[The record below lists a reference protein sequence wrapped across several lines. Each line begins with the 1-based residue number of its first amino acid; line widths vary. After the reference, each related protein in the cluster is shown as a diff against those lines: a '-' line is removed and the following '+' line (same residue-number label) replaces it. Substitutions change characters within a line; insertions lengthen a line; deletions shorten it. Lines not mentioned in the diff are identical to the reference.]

1 MVTKTFIVDDHYMVI
16 EGIRSLLQNEKSI
29 EWMGHA
35 MNASSCLAFL
45 NKQLPDVI
53 LMDINLP
60 DMSGIDL
67 CREVKT
73 KYPSVF
79 IIGLS
84 TFNQQSFIQKMMDNG
99 ASGYVLKNATQE
111 ELTSAIETVM
121 KGKTYLSDEAS
132 NTLRKENGA
141 SIVFISAKG
150 HKHLEVL
157 KERMVDKVISGEI
170 QSEDTIV
177 TNARHYHALKEVAR
191 SLTDIKNG
199 LDNKLA
205 GDLLALDIRRG
216 LHYLGEITGE
226 ITNEDQLDYIFS
238 KFCIGK

>member
-60 DMSGIDL
+60 DISGIDL
-67 CREVKT
+67 CKEVKT

-121 KGKTYLSDEAS
+121 KGKTYLSEEAS
-132 NTLRKENGA
+132 HTLRKENA
-141 SIVFISAKG
+141 SNIVLTRREKEVLELIGDGMTNAEIAQKLFIS
-150 HKHLEVL
+150 VTT
-157 KERMVDKVISGEI
+157 VD
-170 QSEDTIV
+170 TH
-177 TNARHYHALKEVAR
+177 R
-191 SLTDIKNG
+191 KN
-199 LDNKLA
+199 
-205 GDLLALDIRRG
+205 LLAKFDTKNTAALIKIAVSRG
-216 LHYLGEITGE
+216 YL
-226 ITNEDQLDYIFS
+226 
-238 KFCIGK
+238 